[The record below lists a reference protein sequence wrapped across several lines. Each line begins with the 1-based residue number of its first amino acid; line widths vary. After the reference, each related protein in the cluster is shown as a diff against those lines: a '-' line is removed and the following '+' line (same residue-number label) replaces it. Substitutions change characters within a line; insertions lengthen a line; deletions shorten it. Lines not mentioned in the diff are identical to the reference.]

1 MGAKERAH
9 EDRYQ
14 LLRTILSTGR
24 LGTAFGA
31 SVGWMVSHS
40 ELPSSNNMFR
50 PTIVC
55 FCDIPLEHL
64 AIHMKKYS
72 RFGIAYSKTF
82 LLRQA
87 ANPVFCIARDSF
99 VPHLHDFRAQTF
111 DAMTPK
117 LLKLVDAYT
126 EGLPEAE
133 RGDARWFGRFSLQFS
148 LFNMIK
154 WFDAALPDDS
164 SGELLLRAR
173 VASTWCRCV
182 QAGG

>member
-1 MGAKERAH
+1 MDRPRIAVWLGRVLGCLIQAVRGSQGYVSTELTHFVGAKARAD

-64 AIHMKKYS
+64 AIHMKKYGS
-72 RFGIAYSKTF
+72 SWNRVGDLGRFG
-82 LLRQA
+82 LWQ
-87 ANPVFCIARDSF
+87 
-99 VPHLHDFRAQTF
+99 HGQ
-111 DAMTPK
+111 
-117 LLKLVDAYT
+117 
-126 EGLPEAE
+126 
-133 RGDARWFGRFSLQFS
+133 SL
-148 LFNMIK
+148 
-154 WFDAALPDDS
+154 
-164 SGELLLRAR
+164 G
-173 VASTWCRCV
+173 ST
-182 QAGG
+182 